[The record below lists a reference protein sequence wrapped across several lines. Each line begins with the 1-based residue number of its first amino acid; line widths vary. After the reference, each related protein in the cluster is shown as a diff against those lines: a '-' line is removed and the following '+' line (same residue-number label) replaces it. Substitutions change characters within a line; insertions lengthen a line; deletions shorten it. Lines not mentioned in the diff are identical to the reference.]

1 MSVGK
6 EANISMKK
14 PVLKNNSIFDQWH
27 YTLYTVGCTQYSS
40 PTDCYMYVYAY
51 CNIAEQQ
58 YRMHVPEWSY
68 YSEDPHLHYFSF
80 TR

>member
-27 YTLYTVGCTQYSS
+27 YTMHTVGYTQCNTLYIPLLQIVICTYMHTAILPSS
-40 PTDCYMYVYAY
+40 III
-51 CNIAEQQ
+51 NIAG
-58 YRMHVPEWSY
+58 
-68 YSEDPHLHYFSF
+68 
-80 TR
+80 